1 MRSNLDNRAGGRF
14 IFSIT
19 DFFESYFEWTGL
31 AAAKIAVL
39 ELSWHT
45 IPALAIDIVCCYIA
59 SRRIVRLF
67 WSILSN

>member
-14 IFSIT
+14 MFSIT

-39 ELSWHT
+39 ELS
-45 IPALAIDIVCCYIA
+45 
-59 SRRIVRLF
+59 
-67 WSILSN
+67 